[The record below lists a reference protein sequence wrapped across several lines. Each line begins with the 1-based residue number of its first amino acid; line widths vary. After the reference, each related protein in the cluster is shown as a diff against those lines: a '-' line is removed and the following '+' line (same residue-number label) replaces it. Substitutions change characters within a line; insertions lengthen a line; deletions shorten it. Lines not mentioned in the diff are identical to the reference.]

1 MRVAEENR
9 LSSGVS
15 AAVVR
20 QSLEEH
26 IAYLIE
32 QIKQTEL
39 LIRNHIDNHPDL
51 KEQSELLDSIPGIGE
66 ATAALLLAEIV
77 NIKQYTN
84 ARQVAAYAGL
94 VPRERRSGSS
104 VRGRV
109 CLSKIGNARLRKA
122 LYFPAITALRSSDF
136 FKAWAEPLR
145 TRGKSKMSVIG
156 AAMRKLIHLA
166 YGVIK
171 TGKELKSLVHAKT
184 ADTDVSVYS
193 VVFSRDGKSVLA
205 GNGDGTISEWE
216 IAMGREARVWKAH
229 GDGVFHLIFS
239 SDYRL
244 LVSSGYGDY
253 TTKIWDTATWREI
266 RPLTDKKTEGLTEQ
280 IIAVAFTPN
289 GQLIAASEVGFDEK
303 LQDYAYSRVS
313 LWNAATGEKLFSLQ
327 DSKFP
332 MNAVI
337 FTPDNRFVVTGS
349 NDGNIIFWD
358 VKTGKQTRTITNAL
372 VSKDE

>member
-1 MRVAEENR
+1 MKRFIFY
-9 LSSGVS
+9 LSCCGILLIGFTSCQAQVVSPCRPQPAPKKASPGIIGLSFSRDGKTLVS
-15 AAVVR
+15 AGADGN
-20 QSLEEH
+20 
-26 IAYLIE
+26 
-32 QIKQTEL
+32 IK
-39 LIRNHIDNHPDL
+39 IWNA
-51 KEQSELLDSIPGIGE
+51 
-66 ATAALLLAEIV
+66 ATGNVQRTLSGHTNALYKAIFSPNEKLLASSSRDTTVRIWDVASGRELYKLSGHRCS
-77 NIKQYTN
+77 IKKVEFSPDGKMLGSVSNDATLKLWD
-84 ARQVAAYAGL
+84 VA
-94 VPRERRSGSS
+94 
-104 VRGRV
+104 
-109 CLSKIGNARLRKA
+109 
-122 LYFPAITALRSSDF
+122 
-136 FKAWAEPLR
+136 
-145 TRGKSKMSVIG
+145 
-156 AAMRKLIHLA
+156 
-166 YGVIK
+166 

-184 ADTDVSVYS
+184 NDADVSVYS

-216 IAMGREARVWKAH
+216 IATGREARVWKAH

-280 IIAVAFTPN
+280 VVAVAFTPN

-313 LWNAATGEKLFSLQ
+313 LWNAATGEKIFSLQ

-332 MNAVI
+332 MNAVV

-358 VKTGKQTRTITNAL
+358 VKTGKQARTITNAL
-372 VSKDE
+372 ISKDE